1 LDGIVCV
8 ERIRDPMIAVVVS
21 TTFYLHFVSFASTL
35 ATFSMVGLCWRRLS
49 SSILSWIGGD
59 IWLGANN
66 IGFVVADVACGV
78 SSAVGWRVS
87 RGVGSGVDRLYYFV
101 FTSSL
106 FSHGLKRT
114 ITLMSL
120 ARMF

>member
-1 LDGIVCV
+1 
-8 ERIRDPMIAVVVS
+8 MIAVVVS
-21 TTFYLHFVSFASTL
+21 TTCYLHFVSFASTL
-35 ATFSMVGLCWRRLS
+35 ATFSMVGLCWWRLS

-66 IGFVVADVACGV
+66 IGCVVADVACGV

-87 RGVGSGVDRLYYFV
+87 RGVGGSVGSGVDRLYYFV